1 MSTKKEMSSGK
12 DYNSFSKR
20 TNYYRTYEASPI
32 FSFRNSEILTTA
44 SQLIDFGQDNADTL
58 KFLPLNACQI
68 INNSSYEIYVYLN
81 QGTIAKSIP
90 SGTIINFDSKSIPAL
105 RSVRIYNAGAGTIT
119 ANQIEFAVWREGVEI
134 DNAFAKLHK
143 ALFKYRGTTQN
154 EI

>member
-1 MSTKKEMSSGK
+1 MSTKKEMSTGK

-32 FSFRNSEILTTA
+32 FTFKNSELLTTA
-44 SQLIDFGQDNADTL
+44 KELIDFAMDNTDTQR
-58 KFLPLNACQI
+58 FLPLNSMQI
-68 INNSSYEIYVYLN
+68 INNSSYEIYIYLN

-90 SGTIINFDSKSIPAL
+90 AGTIINFDSKSIPAV
-105 RSVRIYNAGAGTIT
+105 RSLVIYNAGTGTIT
-119 ANQIEFAVWREGVEI
+119 ANQIEISAWREGVEI

-143 ALFKYRGTTQN
+143 ALFKMRGFGN